1 MIQQQNMM
9 QQQMMMIPPLLMIQ
23 QNLMNM
29 NQQLNLN
36 VMNRQKSIK
45 KNIIFETTSGSRT
58 NIIVEEGIALQELLN
73 QYKNKVNFPIKY
85 FIYSGNILEENDKR
99 KVKDISLHNKNLFI
113 KVVT

>member
-9 QQQMMMIPPLLMIQ
+9 HQQMMMIPPPMMIQ

-36 VMNRQKSIK
+36 VMNRQKNIK
-45 KNIIFETTSGSRT
+45 KNVIFVTSLGSRA
-58 NIIVEEGIALQELLN
+58 NIIVEEGITVEELLN

-85 FIYSGNILEENDKR
+85 FLYGGCILKENDKR
-99 KVKDISLHNKNLFI
+99 KVKELSNEHLTI
-113 KVVT
+113 KVVI